1 MISILPL
8 ACSLFVIIT
17 AVLRQVR
24 QWHREEGEVH
34 GDALGHTVLR
44 WESVL
49 GFQGERGHID
59 RVPPGK
65 SLPLVGLGSYRAWRR
80 GVGALE
86 EGVGGEQGCPRVQI
100 MSNLIKIKGRL
111 SKLSALTLVFC

>member
-17 AVLRQVR
+17 VSVLRQVR
-24 QWHREEGEVH
+24 QGHREEGEVH
-34 GDALGHTVLR
+34 GDALGHAVLR

-49 GFQGERGHID
+49 GFQGERGHVD

-65 SLPLVGLGSYRAWRR
+65 SLLLVGLGSYRARRR

-86 EGVGGEQGCPRVQI
+86 EGVGGEQGRPRVQI
-100 MSNLIKIKGRL
+100 TSN
-111 SKLSALTLVFC
+111 